1 MTRARVAG
9 AVIVLAGMGATHLA
23 GQGGTARAPQSYT
36 STTTAILVD
45 VVVRDKGGRPV
56 TDLSAGDFDVAEDG
70 IHQRVD
76 TFTRVSHGGG
86 IGVGVA
92 WRSRDKPLTVT
103 STVSSRPADPA
114 APVVEDATTALVF
127 DHLSADTLHLAQK
140 ATLDYV
146 PMTGDSS
153 VRVGVFATEPGMRV
167 VQRYTTDRALVRQ
180 AVARVQPSGMS
191 FEEQKADRSDELTA
205 RKRQLQGESEAA
217 SAGAATGANATLV
230 RNASEL
236 GERENEL
243 AMVTTELNM
252 LRSSDNFDRATKGYD
267 TSQSLLAVIQTL
279 SAYPGRKTIV
289 FFSEGLPVSPS
300 LSARLDSVI
309 DAANRANVT
318 AYAVDAKGLRAKSSM
333 ETARKELASFSEDR
347 LSQVASGRDRTEQ
360 PLAMAMERV
369 EDTLKLDS
377 RAGLVRLAED
387 TGGFLIEQSNNLS
400 SAFRRIDEDNQFHYL
415 LTYSPKNTQ
424 FDGKFHAI
432 QVKVGRPGVHVFARK
447 GYRALAVRPAPGLG
461 SYETRAI
468 ALLDRG
474 PLPNAFPVQA
484 AGFSFPDPARPGL
497 SPILVH
503 VATDS
508 LIFDVDAQK
517 STYSGQAAILVR
529 IRDSEGREV
538 QTLSQQYLLSGETK
552 DLEAAK
558 KGEILFYREP
568 DLSPGVYTMES
579 IVLDAVANRGSARIS
594 TLTVPAA
601 DLSALGMSSLVL
613 VTRAEETHLAR
624 PSGSM
629 PSGPLYVGQTLLYPN
644 LGEPMRKSAGD
655 LSFYFTLYGDVRA
668 VAASVQLLRNGQV
681 LATAPLQLPAGA
693 GSRVQHVGRLPIGA
707 LPSGTY
713 ELRIQIVGGAHE
725 LSRTAYFTLVE

>member
-1 MTRARVAG
+1 MTRALVAG

-45 VVVRDKGGRPV
+45 VVVRDKSGRPV

-70 IHQRVD
+70 VHQKVD

-103 STVSSRPADPA
+103 STVSSRAADPA
-114 APVVEDATTALVF
+114 APIVEDATTALVF

-167 VQRYTTDRALVRQ
+167 VQRYTTDRTLVRQ

-191 FEEQKADRSDELTA
+191 LEEQKADRSDELTA
-205 RKRQLQGESEAA
+205 RRRQLQGEAEAA
-217 SAGAATGANATLV
+217 SAGAATGASPTLV

-243 AMVTTELNM
+243 AMVQTELNM

-333 ETARKELASFSEDR
+333 ETARKELASFSEGR

-377 RAGLVRLAED
+377 RAGLARLAED

-415 LTYSPKNTQ
+415 LTYSPTNTQ

-447 GYRALAVRPAPGLG
+447 GYRALAARPAPGLG

-468 ALLDRG
+468 ALLDRA

-503 VATDS
+503 VSTDS

-538 QTLSQQYLLSGETK
+538 QTLSQQYLLAGETK

-629 PSGPLYVGQTLLYPN
+629 PSGPLYVGETLLYPN

-655 LSFYFTLYGDVRA
+655 LSFYFTLYGDARA

-681 LATAPLQLPAGA
+681 LATAPLQLPAGT

-713 ELRIQIVGGAHE
+713 ELRIQIAGGAHE